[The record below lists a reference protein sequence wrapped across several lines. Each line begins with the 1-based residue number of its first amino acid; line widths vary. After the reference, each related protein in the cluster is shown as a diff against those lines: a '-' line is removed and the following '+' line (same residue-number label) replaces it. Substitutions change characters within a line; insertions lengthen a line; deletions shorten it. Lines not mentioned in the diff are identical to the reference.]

1 MRFRYQ
7 YINPLNKESEM
18 TKLPSVEDEG
28 ASSGGANGGSK
39 TPKKKVTPFMLFIIT
54 LSVIAVCIT
63 LFTLLNK

>member
-1 MRFRYQ
+1 
-7 YINPLNKESEM
+7 M